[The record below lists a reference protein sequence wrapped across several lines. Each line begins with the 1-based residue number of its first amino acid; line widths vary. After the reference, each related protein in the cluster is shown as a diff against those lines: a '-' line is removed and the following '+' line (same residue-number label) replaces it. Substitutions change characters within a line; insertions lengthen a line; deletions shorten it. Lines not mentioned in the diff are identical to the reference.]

1 MSYGSD
7 GRNQIM
13 KQLMNRRQNRRGAA
27 LVEMALVL
35 PIFFGVVLGIV
46 EFGRAMMVSQ
56 MVTNAAREGT
66 RLAIIDGS
74 TNTTVDTWV
83 KDFLN
88 DSINVGASDVTVTI
102 TVVAAPG
109 NDDPNNQVGSAQAR
123 DLVTVHIS
131 VPFDKVSYVPGSYLN
146 GKNLTAQSSMRH
158 E

>member
-1 MSYGSD
+1 
-7 GRNQIM
+7 M
-13 KQLMNRRQNRRGAA
+13 KQLMNRRHNRRGAA

-56 MVTNAAREGT
+56 MVTNAAREAT

-83 KDFLN
+83 KDFLK
-88 DSINVGASDVTVTI
+88 DSINVAAGDVTVTI
-102 TVVAAPG
+102 TVVAAQG
-109 NDDPNNQVGSAQAR
+109 NDDPMNQVGNAQAR
-123 DLVTVHIS
+123 DLVTVNVS
-131 VPFDKVSYVPGSYLN
+131 VPFDKVSYVPGNYLN
-146 GKNLTAQSSMRH
+146 GKNLSAQSSMRH